1 MGEIEEK
8 LSPVFKWGGGKR
20 QLLDDI
26 LPKIPPH
33 TRYYEPFIGG
43 AAVLLGLKPKY
54 AVINDFNKELVNAYK
69 VIRDYP
75 EELIH
80 LLKLHRDKNS
90 IGHFYEVRAWDRNKD
105 NYEQLSNIEK
115 AARTIYLNRTCFNG
129 LYRVNRQGFFN
140 TPCGKYKNPEIVN
153 EDRIRA
159 IHKYLS
165 TNRIEIRCG
174 DYKDALKHIRAG
186 AFVYFDPPYMP
197 PENGD
202 ETFTQYT
209 VDGFD
214 EEKQREL
221 KGICDM
227 LTQKGVKFMLSNSC
241 CSFIKELYKDYHI
254 EIVQAR
260 RNVSADGS
268 KRILIDEILVANYEI

>member
-1 MGEIEEK
+1 MGEVEK
-8 LSPVFKWGGGKR
+8 KISPVFKWGGGKR

-26 LPKIPPH
+26 LPKIPPN
-33 TRYYEPFIGG
+33 TRYYEPFVGG

-54 AVINDFNKELVNAYK
+54 AVINDFNKELVNAYR

-75 EELIH
+75 EELIQ
-80 LLKLHRDKNS
+80 LLQGHKDNNS
-90 IGHFYEVRAWDRNKD
+90 IEYFYEVRAWDRD
-105 NYEQLSNIEK
+105 RDSYDRLSDIEK

-140 TPCGKYKNPEIVN
+140 TPCGKYKKPDIVN
-153 EDRIRA
+153 ESRIRA
-159 IHKYLS
+159 IHEYLS
-165 TNRIEIRCG
+165 SNRIEIRCG
-174 DYKDALKHIRAG
+174 DYKDALKYIRAG

-197 PENGD
+197 PENED

-209 VDGFD
+209 VDGFG

-227 LTQKGVKFMLSNSC
+227 LTKKGVKFMLSNSC

-260 RNVSADGS
+260 RNISADGK
-268 KRILIDEILVANYEI
+268 KRILIDEVLVTNYKI

>member
-8 LSPVFKWGGGKR
+8 LFPVFKWGGGKR

-26 LPKIPPH
+26 LPKIPPY

-43 AAVLLGLKPKY
+43 AAVLLGLKPEY

-75 EELIH
+75 EELIY

-90 IGHFYEVRAWDRNKD
+90 IEYFYEVRAWDRDKD

-140 TPCGKYKNPEIVN
+140 TPCGKYKKPEIVN

-159 IHKYLS
+159 IHEYLS
-165 TNRIEIRCG
+165 TNRIQIRCG

-221 KGICDM
+221 KEICDM

-260 RNVSADGS
+260 RNVSADGG
-268 KRILIDEILVANYEI
+268 KRILIDEVLVTNYET

>member
-1 MGEIEEK
+1 MGEVEK
-8 LSPVFKWGGGKR
+8 KISPVFKWGGGKR

-26 LPKIPPH
+26 LPKIPPN
-33 TRYYEPFIGG
+33 TRYYEPFVGG

-54 AVINDFNKELVNAYK
+54 AVINDFNKELVNAYR

-75 EELIH
+75 EELIQ
-80 LLKLHRDKNS
+80 LLQGHKDNNS
-90 IGHFYEVRAWDRNKD
+90 IEYFYEVRAWDRD
-105 NYEQLSNIEK
+105 RDSYDRLSDIEK

-140 TPCGKYKNPEIVN
+140 TPCGKYKKPEIVN
-153 EDRIRA
+153 ESRIRA
-159 IHKYLS
+159 IHEYLS
-165 TNRIEIRCG
+165 SNRIEIRCG
-174 DYKDALKHIRAG
+174 DYKDALKYIRAG

-197 PENGD
+197 PENED

-209 VDGFD
+209 VDGFG

-227 LTQKGVKFMLSNSC
+227 LTKKGVKFMLSNSC

-260 RNVSADGS
+260 RNISADGK
-268 KRILIDEILVANYEI
+268 KRILIDEVLVTNYKI

>member
-8 LSPVFKWGGGKR
+8 LFPVFKWGGGKR

-26 LPKIPPH
+26 LPKIPPY

-43 AAVLLGLKPKY
+43 AAVLLGLKPEY

-75 EELIH
+75 EELIY

-90 IGHFYEVRAWDRNKD
+90 IEYFYEVRAWDRDKD
-105 NYEQLSNIEK
+105 NYEQLSNIDK

-140 TPCGKYKNPEIVN
+140 TPCGKYKKPEIVN

-159 IHKYLS
+159 IHEYLS
-165 TNRIEIRCG
+165 TNRIQIRCG

-221 KGICDM
+221 KEICDM

-260 RNVSADGS
+260 RNVSADGG
-268 KRILIDEILVANYEI
+268 KRILIDEVLVTNYET